1 MVDRFKKVNF
11 VERFCKKWQN
21 NVLLRAPPDFQ
32 SFCRLWHYSIF
43 LSFSWW
49 LREHIPINEA
59 FDNQTFTQII
69 FAAEDDT
76 ATHTTYAIAPWTKG
90 PFIGLNP
97 PQKVVRYRIFDFYQ
111 LKNGKIS

>member
-1 MVDRFKKVNF
+1 M
-11 VERFCKKWQN
+11 
-21 NVLLRAPPDFQ
+21 
-32 SFCRLWHYSIF
+32 SFCVHPQIFRASVVSGIIVISIF